1 MYQSNLKD
9 EVLMSL
15 RKIKEN
21 RETDESPKADMW
33 CHLGTSI
40 IRVPDEGNIQC
51 GWNILHR

>member
-51 GWNILHR
+51 GWDILHR

>member
-1 MYQSNLKD
+1 MYQSNLED

-21 RETDESPKADMW
+21 READESPKVDMW

-40 IRVPDEGNIQC
+40 ITVPDEGNVHSNL
-51 GWNILHR
+51 NILHR

>member
-40 IRVPDEGNIQC
+40 IRVPDEGNIHY
-51 GWNILHR
+51 GLNVLH

>member
-40 IRVPDEGNIQC
+40 ITVPDEGNIQC